1 MSRLRVDAGIATR
14 PILGEA
20 SDVCGDM
27 GLLRPTA
34 NGLFAAMID
43 GLGHGVLAQAV
54 AREACDHLNQIDP
67 DGALDALMLSLQ
79 KQLRGGRGCVAAL
92 CRVDA
97 ADGSLDFCGLGNI
110 ATRIVGASSATLAPQ
125 DGIIGQVAP
134 SPRVQQ
140 RVLAAES
147 VLVMHSDGISSR
159 IRSAGLGR
167 LLQGEPQAAA
177 ERLVATFGR
186 DSDDAGCIVIR
197 VRT

>member
-1 MSRLRVDAGIATR
+1 MNRLRVDAGMATR

-34 NGLFAAMID
+34 SGLFAAMFD

-67 DGALDALMLSLQ
+67 DVALDAIMLSLQ

-97 ADGSLDFCGLGNI
+97 AGGCLEFCGLGNI
-110 ATRIVGASSATLAPQ
+110 ATRIVGATSATLVPQ
-125 DGIIGQVAP
+125 GGIVGQVA
-134 SPRVQQ
+134 SAPRVQQ
-140 RVLAAES
+140 RELAADS
-147 VLVMHSDGISSR
+147 VVVMHSDGISSR
-159 IRSAGLGR
+159 IGSAGLGR

-177 ERLVATFGR
+177 ERLVAAFGR
-186 DSDDAGCIVIR
+186 DSDDAGCVVIR
-197 VRT
+197 VRA